1 MKTRTLQAAFIISL
15 SLASIGSK
23 AHTAQITSGKKYL
36 SNYAD
41 YDATETNVSDL
52 NEELKAKDKIIA
64 HPNSEELLDELN
76 IARDL
81 KEKKHDH
88 FEINKWKPSYRKLLK
103 EKGEKWSTAHRQAKD
118 SLVEYLA
125 KLALAFINLPE
136 NHDSFEKVKE
146 EFIAQHPEHN
156 KKKLTESYHNQL
168 SLISNACHPELIKG
182 RILPKKAS
190 FLAKL
195 LKPTGS
201 IKFEDRMRFI
211 GITVEPQKW
220 NIQADYSIA
229 QLRAGN
235 IYTARKEN
243 EKLLK
248 KSSKLSE
255 GKGLGLNY
263 RMEGNVRTY
272 KSVNREFL
280 IHRAL
285 IEAHA
290 KKHQEA
296 KEFLSKALEIHEVD
310 EIQKRQSVIIRQIE
324 SLIKSS
330 GK

>member
-1 MKTRTLQAAFIISL
+1 MNRKKIKLVAFSFILGFVFSNL
-15 SLASIGSK
+15 SLA
-23 AHTAQITSGKKYL
+23 T
-36 SNYAD
+36 
-41 YDATETNVSDL
+41 
-52 NEELKAKDKIIA
+52 DKIIA

-76 IARDL
+76 IARNL
-81 KEKKHDH
+81 KQKKHDH
-88 FEINKWKPSYRKLLK
+88 YEINKWKPSFQKLL
-103 EKGEKWSTAHRQAKD
+103 EENGEKRSTVSRQAKD
-118 SLVEYLA
+118 SLVKYLA
-125 KLALAFINLPE
+125 RLTTTYVHLPE
-136 NHDSFEKVKE
+136 NHPLFPKVKE
-146 EFIAQHPEHN
+146 ELIAQHPEN
-156 KKKLTESYHNQL
+156 CKKKLTESYHNQL

-195 LKPTGS
+195 LKPTGR

-211 GITVEPQKW
+211 GITVKPSKW

-248 KSSKLSE
+248 KSTKLSKE
-255 GKGLGLNY
+255 RGLNY
-263 RMEGNVRTY
+263 RTERNVRTY
-272 KSVNREFL
+272 KSLNREFI

-296 KEFLSKALEIHEVD
+296 KEFLSKALQIHEVD
-310 EIQKRQSVIIRQIE
+310 EIKKSQSFIIREIE

-330 GK
+330 EK

>member
-1 MKTRTLQAAFIISL
+1 MNRKKIKLVAFSFILGFVFSNH
-15 SLASIGSK
+15 SLA
-23 AHTAQITSGKKYL
+23 TDQ
-36 SNYAD
+36 
-41 YDATETNVSDL
+41 
-52 NEELKAKDKIIA
+52 IIA

-81 KEKKHDH
+81 KQKKHDH
-88 FEINKWKPSYRKLLK
+88 FEINKWKPSFQKLLK
-103 EKGEKWSTAHRQAKD
+103 ENGKNWSTVRRQAKV
-118 SLVEYLA
+118 SLVKYLVR
-125 KLALAFINLPE
+125 LTTTYVLLPE
-136 NHDSFEKVKE
+136 NHPLFPKVKE
-146 EFIAQHPEHN
+146 ELIAQHPEN
-156 KKKLTESYHNQL
+156 CKKKLTESYHNQL
-168 SLISNACHPELIKG
+168 SLISNACYPELIKG

-235 IYTARKEN
+235 TYTARKEN

-248 KSSKLSE
+248 KSTKLSE
-255 GKGLGLNY
+255 GRGGGLNY

-272 KSVNREFL
+272 KSLNREFL

-296 KEFLSKALEIHEVD
+296 KEFLSKALKIHEVD
-310 EIQKRQSVIIRQIE
+310 EIKKSQSFIIREIE
-324 SLIKSS
+324 SLIKSLE
-330 GK
+330 K

>member
-1 MKTRTLQAAFIISL
+1 MNQTMNRKKIKIVAFSFIFGFAFL
-15 SLASIGSK
+15 NHSLA
-23 AHTAQITSGKKYL
+23 T
-36 SNYAD
+36 
-41 YDATETNVSDL
+41 
-52 NEELKAKDKIIA
+52 DKINA
-64 HPNSEELLDELN
+64 DPNPKEFLDALN

-81 KEKKHDH
+81 KQKKHDH
-88 FEINKWKPSYRKLLK
+88 FEINKWKPSYRKLLT

-118 SLVEYLA
+118 SLVEYLTRLTA
-125 KLALAFINLPE
+125 TYVHLPE

-168 SLISNACHPELIKG
+168 SMISNACHPELIKG

-195 LKPTGS
+195 LKPTGR

-211 GITVEPQKW
+211 GITVEPSKW

-255 GKGLGLNY
+255 GKGRGLNY
-263 RMEGNVRTY
+263 RIEGNVRTY
-272 KSVNREFL
+272 KSLNREFL

-296 KEFLSKALEIHEVD
+296 KGFLSKALEMHEVD
-310 EIQKRQSVIIRQIE
+310 EIKKSQSLIIREIE

-330 GK
+330 EK

>member
-1 MKTRTLQAAFIISL
+1 MNRKKIKLVAFSFILGFVFSNH
-15 SLASIGSK
+15 SLA
-23 AHTAQITSGKKYL
+23 TDQII
-36 SNYAD
+36 
-41 YDATETNVSDL
+41 V
-52 NEELKAKDKIIA
+52 
-64 HPNSEELLDELN
+64 HPNSEELLNELN
-76 IARDL
+76 IARYL
-81 KEKKHDH
+81 KQKKHDH
-88 FEINKWKPSYRKLLK
+88 FEINKWKPSFRKLLK
-103 EKGEKWSTAHRQAKD
+103 ENGQKWSTAHRQAKD
-118 SLVEYLA
+118 SLVEYLVRLT
-125 KLALAFINLPE
+125 KTYVLLPE
-136 NHDSFEKVKE
+136 NHPLFPKVKE
-146 EFIAQHPEHN
+146 ELIAQHPEN
-156 KKKLTESYHNQL
+156 CKKKLTESYHNQL
-168 SLISNACHPELIKG
+168 SLISNACYPELIKG

-235 IYTARKEN
+235 TYTARKEN

-248 KSSKLSE
+248 KSTKLSE
-255 GKGLGLNY
+255 GRGGGLNY

-272 KSVNREFL
+272 KSLNREFL

-310 EIQKRQSVIIRQIE
+310 EIKKNQSFIIREIE
-324 SLIKSS
+324 SLIKSLE
-330 GK
+330 K

>member
-1 MKTRTLQAAFIISL
+1 MNRKKIKLVVLSFILGFVFQNHS
-15 SLASIGSK
+15 S
-23 AHTAQITSGKKYL
+23 
-36 SNYAD
+36 
-41 YDATETNVSDL
+41 ATDQ
-52 NEELKAKDKIIA
+52 IIA
-64 HPNSEELLDELN
+64 HPNSEKLLNELN

-81 KEKKHDH
+81 KQKKHDH
-88 FEINKWKPSYRKLLK
+88 FEINKWKPSYRKLL
-103 EKGEKWSTAHRQAKD
+103 EENGGKWSTAHRQAKD

-125 KLALAFINLPE
+125 RLTTTYVLLPE
-136 NHDSFEKVKE
+136 NHPLFPKVKE
-146 EFIAQHPEHN
+146 ELIAQHPDN
-156 KKKLTESYHNQL
+156 CKKKLTESYHNQL

-195 LKPTGS
+195 LKPTGR

-211 GITVEPQKW
+211 GITVEPSTW

-235 IYTARKEN
+235 IYNARKEN

-248 KSSKLSE
+248 KSTKLSE
-255 GKGLGLNY
+255 GQGRGLNY
-263 RMEGNVRTY
+263 RIEGNVRTY
-272 KSVNREFL
+272 KSLNREFI

-296 KEFLSKALEIHEVD
+296 KEFLSKALKINEVD
-310 EIQKRQSVIIRQIE
+310 EIKKSQSFIIGEIE

-330 GK
+330 EK

>member
-1 MKTRTLQAAFIISL
+1 MNRKKIKLVVLNFILGFVFSNL
-15 SLASIGSK
+15 SLA
-23 AHTAQITSGKKYL
+23 T
-36 SNYAD
+36 
-41 YDATETNVSDL
+41 
-52 NEELKAKDKIIA
+52 DKIIA
-64 HPNSEELLDELN
+64 HPNSEELLDKLN

-81 KEKKHDH
+81 KQKKHDH
-88 FEINKWKPSYRKLLK
+88 YEINKWKPSFQKLLK
-103 EKGEKWSTAHRQAKD
+103 ENGVKRSTVRRQAKD

-125 KLALAFINLPE
+125 RLTTTYVLLPE
-136 NHDSFEKVKE
+136 NHPLFPKVKE
-146 EFIAQHPEHN
+146 ELIAQHPEN
-156 KKKLTESYHNQL
+156 CKKKLTESYHNQL
-168 SLISNACHPELIKG
+168 SLISNACHHELIKG

-195 LKPTGS
+195 LKPTGR

-211 GITVEPQKW
+211 GITVKPSKW

-248 KSSKLSE
+248 KSTKLSKE
-255 GKGLGLNY
+255 RGLNY
-263 RMEGNVRTY
+263 RTERNVRTY
-272 KSVNREFL
+272 KSLNREFI

-290 KKHQEA
+290 KKQQEA
-296 KEFLSKALEIHEVD
+296 KEFLSKALQIHEVD
-310 EIQKRQSVIIRQIE
+310 EIKKSQSFIIGEIE

-330 GK
+330 EK

>member
-1 MKTRTLQAAFIISL
+1 MNRKKIKLVAFSFILGFVFSNL
-15 SLASIGSK
+15 SLA
-23 AHTAQITSGKKYL
+23 T
-36 SNYAD
+36 
-41 YDATETNVSDL
+41 
-52 NEELKAKDKIIA
+52 DKIIA

-76 IARDL
+76 IARNL
-81 KEKKHDH
+81 KQKKHDH
-88 FEINKWKPSYRKLLK
+88 YEINKWKPSFQKLL
-103 EKGEKWSTAHRQAKD
+103 EENGEKRSTVSRQAKD
-118 SLVEYLA
+118 SLVKYLA
-125 KLALAFINLPE
+125 RLTTTYVHLPE
-136 NHDSFEKVKE
+136 NHPLFPKVKE
-146 EFIAQHPEHN
+146 ELIAQHPDN
-156 KKKLTESYHNQL
+156 CKKKLTESYHNQL

-195 LKPTGS
+195 LKPTGR

-211 GITVEPQKW
+211 GITVKPSKW

-248 KSSKLSE
+248 KSTKLSKE
-255 GKGLGLNY
+255 RGLNY
-263 RMEGNVRTY
+263 RTERNVRTY
-272 KSVNREFL
+272 KSLNREFI

-290 KKHQEA
+290 KKQQEA
-296 KEFLSKALEIHEVD
+296 KEFLSKALQIHEVD
-310 EIQKRQSVIIRQIE
+310 EIKKSQSFIIREIE

-330 GK
+330 EK

>member
-1 MKTRTLQAAFIISL
+1 MNRKKIKLVAFSFILGFVFSNL
-15 SLASIGSK
+15 SLA
-23 AHTAQITSGKKYL
+23 T
-36 SNYAD
+36 
-41 YDATETNVSDL
+41 
-52 NEELKAKDKIIA
+52 DKIIA
-64 HPNSEELLDELN
+64 HPNSEELLDKLN

-81 KEKKHDH
+81 KQKKHDH
-88 FEINKWKPSYRKLLK
+88 YEINKWKPSFQKLL
-103 EKGEKWSTAHRQAKD
+103 EENGEKRSTVSRQAKD
-118 SLVEYLA
+118 SLVKYLA
-125 KLALAFINLPE
+125 RLTTTYVHLPE
-136 NHDSFEKVKE
+136 NHPLFPKVKE
-146 EFIAQHPEHN
+146 ELIAQHPEN
-156 KKKLTESYHNQL
+156 CKKKLTESYHNQL

-195 LKPTGS
+195 LKPTGR

-211 GITVEPQKW
+211 GITVKPSKW

-248 KSSKLSE
+248 KSTKLSKE
-255 GKGLGLNY
+255 RGLNY
-263 RMEGNVRTY
+263 RTERNVRTY
-272 KSVNREFL
+272 KSLNREFI

-290 KKHQEA
+290 KKQQEA
-296 KEFLSKALEIHEVD
+296 KEFLSKALQIHEVD
-310 EIQKRQSVIIRQIE
+310 EIKKSQSFIIGEIE

-330 GK
+330 EK

>member
-1 MKTRTLQAAFIISL
+1 MNKKKIKLVAFSL
-15 SLASIGSK
+15 LLGFAFLNYSLAR
-23 AHTAQITSGKKYL
+23 
-36 SNYAD
+36 
-41 YDATETNVSDL
+41 
-52 NEELKAKDKIIA
+52 DKIIIQ
-64 HPNSEELLDELN
+64 PDSKELLGELN

-81 KEKKHDH
+81 KQKKHDH

-103 EKGEKWSTAHRQAKD
+103 ENGEKWSTAHRHAKD
-118 SLVEYLA
+118 SLFEYLA
-125 KLALAFINLPE
+125 RLTEAYVHLPE

-156 KKKLTESYHNQL
+156 KKKLTESYQNQL

-255 GKGLGLNY
+255 GKGRGLNY
-263 RMEGNVRTY
+263 RIEGNVRTY
-272 KSVNREFL
+272 KSLNREFL

-296 KEFLSKALEIHEVD
+296 KEFLSKALEMHEVD
-310 EIQKRQSVIIRQIE
+310 KIKKSQSFIIREIE

-330 GK
+330 AK

>member
-1 MKTRTLQAAFIISL
+1 MNRKKIKIVAFSFILGFVFSNL
-15 SLASIGSK
+15 SLA
-23 AHTAQITSGKKYL
+23 T
-36 SNYAD
+36 
-41 YDATETNVSDL
+41 
-52 NEELKAKDKIIA
+52 DKIIA
-64 HPNSEELLDELN
+64 HPNSEELLDKLN

-81 KEKKHDH
+81 KQKKHDH
-88 FEINKWKPSYRKLLK
+88 YEINKWKPSFQKLLK
-103 EKGEKWSTAHRQAKD
+103 ENGEKRSTVRRQAKD

-125 KLALAFINLPE
+125 RLTTTYVLLPE
-136 NHDSFEKVKE
+136 NHPLFPKVKE
-146 EFIAQHPEHN
+146 ELIAQHPEN
-156 KKKLTESYHNQL
+156 CKKKLTESYHNQL

-195 LKPTGS
+195 LKPTGR

-211 GITVEPQKW
+211 GITVKPSKW

-248 KSSKLSE
+248 KSTKLS
-255 GKGLGLNY
+255 KGRGLNY
-263 RMEGNVRTY
+263 RTERNVRTY
-272 KSVNREFL
+272 KSLNREFI

-290 KKHQEA
+290 KKQQEA
-296 KEFLSKALEIHEVD
+296 KEFLSKALQIHEVD
-310 EIQKRQSVIIRQIE
+310 EIKKSQSFIIREIE

-330 GK
+330 EK

>member
-1 MKTRTLQAAFIISL
+1 MNRKIIKLVVLSFILGFVFQNHS
-15 SLASIGSK
+15 S
-23 AHTAQITSGKKYL
+23 
-36 SNYAD
+36 
-41 YDATETNVSDL
+41 ATDQ
-52 NEELKAKDKIIA
+52 IIA
-64 HPNSEELLDELN
+64 HPNSEELLNELN

-81 KEKKHDH
+81 KQKKHDH
-88 FEINKWKPSYRKLLK
+88 YEINKWKPSFQKLLK
-103 EKGEKWSTAHRQAKD
+103 ENGEKRSTVRRQAKD

-125 KLALAFINLPE
+125 RLTTTYVLLPE
-136 NHDSFEKVKE
+136 NHPLFPKVKE
-146 EFIAQHPEHN
+146 ELIAQHPEN
-156 KKKLTESYHNQL
+156 CKKKLTESYHNQF

-195 LKPTGS
+195 LKPTGR

-211 GITVEPQKW
+211 GITVKPSKW

-248 KSSKLSE
+248 KSTKLSKE
-255 GKGLGLNY
+255 RGLNY
-263 RMEGNVRTY
+263 RTERNVRTY
-272 KSVNREFL
+272 KSLNREFL

-296 KEFLSKALEIHEVD
+296 KEFLSKALQIHEVD
-310 EIQKRQSVIIRQIE
+310 KIKKSQSFIIREIE

-330 GK
+330 EK

>member
-1 MKTRTLQAAFIISL
+1 MNRKRIKLVAFSFILVFVFSNQ
-15 SLASIGSK
+15 SLA
-23 AHTAQITSGKKYL
+23 TDT
-36 SNYAD
+36 
-41 YDATETNVSDL
+41 
-52 NEELKAKDKIIA
+52 IIA
-64 HPNSEELLDELN
+64 HTNSEELLDELN

-81 KEKKHDH
+81 KQKKHDH
-88 FEINKWKPSYRKLLK
+88 FEINKWKPGFRKIL
-103 EKGEKWSTAHRQAKD
+103 EENGEKWSTAHLQAED

-125 KLALAFINLPE
+125 RLTAAYVHLPE
-136 NHDSFEKVKE
+136 NHPLFQKVKE
-146 EFIAQHPEHN
+146 ELFAQHPEHN
-156 KKKLTESYHNQL
+156 KNKLTESYHNQL
-168 SLISNACHPELIKG
+168 SLISYACHPELIKG

-195 LKPTGS
+195 LKPTGR
-201 IKFEDRMRFI
+201 IKFEDRMHFI
-211 GITVEPQKW
+211 GITVEPSKW

-248 KSSKLSE
+248 KSTKLSE
-255 GKGLGLNY
+255 GKGRGLNY
-263 RMEGNVRTY
+263 RIEGNVRTY
-272 KSVNREFL
+272 KSLNREFL

-296 KEFLSKALEIHEVD
+296 KEFLSKALGIHEID
-310 EIQKRQSVIIRQIE
+310 EIKKNQSLIFRQIE

-330 GK
+330 EK

>member
-1 MKTRTLQAAFIISL
+1 MNRKKIKLVAFSCILGFVFSNH
-15 SLASIGSK
+15 SLATDQIIP
-23 AHTAQITSGKKYL
+23 HPDAQ
-36 SNYAD
+36 
-41 YDATETNVSDL
+41 
-52 NEELKAKDKIIA
+52 
-64 HPNSEELLDELN
+64 ELLEELN

-81 KEKKHDH
+81 KQKKHDH
-88 FEINKWKPSYRKLLK
+88 FEINKWKPSFRKVLK
-103 EKGEKWSTAHRQAKD
+103 ENGEKWSITQRQAKD

-125 KLALAFINLPE
+125 RLTVAYVHLPE
-136 NHDSFEKVKE
+136 NHPLFQKVKDE
-146 EFIAQHPEHN
+146 LIAQHPDN
-156 KKKLTESYHNQL
+156 CKKKLTESYHNQL

-195 LKPTGS
+195 LKPTS
-201 IKFEDRMRFI
+201 RIKFEDRMRFI
-211 GITVEPQKW
+211 GITVEPSKW

-235 IYTARKEN
+235 TYTARKEN

-248 KSSKLSE
+248 KSTKLS
-255 GKGLGLNY
+255 KVRGLNY
-263 RMEGNVRTY
+263 RIEGNVRTY
-272 KSVNREFL
+272 KSLNREFL

-296 KEFLSKALEIHEVD
+296 KEFLSKALEMHEVD
-310 EIQKRQSVIIRQIE
+310 EIKKSQSFIIREIE

-330 GK
+330 EK

>member
-1 MKTRTLQAAFIISL
+1 MAR
-15 SLASIGSK
+15 
-23 AHTAQITSGKKYL
+23 
-36 SNYAD
+36 
-41 YDATETNVSDL
+41 
-52 NEELKAKDKIIA
+52 DKIIA
-64 HPNSEELLDELN
+64 DPNSKEFLDALN

-81 KEKKHDH
+81 KQKKHDH

-103 EKGEKWSTAHRQAKD
+103 ENGEKWSTAHRQAKD

-125 KLALAFINLPE
+125 RLIEAYVHLPE

-146 EFIAQHPEHN
+146 ELIAQHPEHN

-182 RILPKKAS
+182 WILPKKAS

-211 GITVEPQKW
+211 GITVEPQNW

-248 KSSKLSE
+248 NLASYLKEKE
-255 GKGLGLNY
+255 GFELQNGRKCPNL
-263 RMEGNVRTY
+263 
-272 KSVNREFL
+272 
-280 IHRAL
+280 
-285 IEAHA
+285 
-290 KKHQEA
+290 
-296 KEFLSKALEIHEVD
+296 
-310 EIQKRQSVIIRQIE
+310 
-324 SLIKSS
+324 
-330 GK
+330 

>member
-1 MKTRTLQAAFIISL
+1 MNRKKIKLVVLNFILGFVFSNL
-15 SLASIGSK
+15 SLA
-23 AHTAQITSGKKYL
+23 T
-36 SNYAD
+36 
-41 YDATETNVSDL
+41 
-52 NEELKAKDKIIA
+52 DKIIA
-64 HPNSEELLDELN
+64 HPNSEELLDKLN

-81 KEKKHDH
+81 KQKKHDH
-88 FEINKWKPSYRKLLK
+88 YEINKWKPSFQKLL
-103 EKGEKWSTAHRQAKD
+103 EENGEKRSTVSRQAKD

-125 KLALAFINLPE
+125 RLTTTYVLLPE
-136 NHDSFEKVKE
+136 NHPLFPNVKE
-146 EFIAQHPEHN
+146 ELIAQHPEN
-156 KKKLTESYHNQL
+156 CKKKLTESYHNQL

-195 LKPTGS
+195 LKPTGR

-211 GITVEPQKW
+211 GITVKPSKW

-248 KSSKLSE
+248 KSTKLSKE
-255 GKGLGLNY
+255 RGLNY
-263 RMEGNVRTY
+263 RTERNVRTY
-272 KSVNREFL
+272 KSLNREFI

-296 KEFLSKALEIHEVD
+296 KEFLSKALQIHEVD
-310 EIQKRQSVIIRQIE
+310 EIKKSQSFIIREIE

-330 GK
+330 EK

>member
-1 MKTRTLQAAFIISL
+1 MNRKKIKLVVLNFILGFVFSNL
-15 SLASIGSK
+15 SLA
-23 AHTAQITSGKKYL
+23 T
-36 SNYAD
+36 
-41 YDATETNVSDL
+41 
-52 NEELKAKDKIIA
+52 DKIIA
-64 HPNSEELLDELN
+64 HPNSEELLDKLN

-81 KEKKHDH
+81 KQKKHDH
-88 FEINKWKPSYRKLLK
+88 YEINKWKPSFQKLLK
-103 EKGEKWSTAHRQAKD
+103 ENGEKRSTVRRQAKD

-125 KLALAFINLPE
+125 RLTTTYVLLPE
-136 NHDSFEKVKE
+136 NHPLFPNVKE
-146 EFIAQHPEHN
+146 ELIAQHPEN
-156 KKKLTESYHNQL
+156 CKKKLTESYHNQL

-195 LKPTGS
+195 LKPTGR

-211 GITVEPQKW
+211 GITVKPSKW

-248 KSSKLSE
+248 KSTKLSKE
-255 GKGLGLNY
+255 RGLNY
-263 RMEGNVRTY
+263 RTERNVRTY
-272 KSVNREFL
+272 KSLNREFI

-290 KKHQEA
+290 KKQQEA
-296 KEFLSKALEIHEVD
+296 KEFLSKALQIHEVD
-310 EIQKRQSVIIRQIE
+310 EIKKSQSFIIREIE

-330 GK
+330 EK

>member
-1 MKTRTLQAAFIISL
+1 MNRKKIKLVVLNFILGFVFSNL
-15 SLASIGSK
+15 SLA
-23 AHTAQITSGKKYL
+23 T
-36 SNYAD
+36 
-41 YDATETNVSDL
+41 
-52 NEELKAKDKIIA
+52 DKIIA
-64 HPNSEELLDELN
+64 HPNSEELLDKLN

-81 KEKKHDH
+81 KQKKHDH
-88 FEINKWKPSYRKLLK
+88 YEINKWKPSFQKLLK
-103 EKGEKWSTAHRQAKD
+103 ENGEKRSTVRRQAKD

-125 KLALAFINLPE
+125 RLTTTYVLLPE
-136 NHDSFEKVKE
+136 NHPLFPKVKE
-146 EFIAQHPEHN
+146 ELIAQHPEN
-156 KKKLTESYHNQL
+156 CKKKLTESYHNQL

-195 LKPTGS
+195 LKPTGR

-211 GITVEPQKW
+211 GITVKPSKW

-248 KSSKLSE
+248 KSTKLSKE
-255 GKGLGLNY
+255 RGLNY
-263 RMEGNVRTY
+263 RTERNVRTY
-272 KSVNREFL
+272 KSLNREFI

-290 KKHQEA
+290 KKQQEA
-296 KEFLSKALEIHEVD
+296 KEFLSKALQIHEVD
-310 EIQKRQSVIIRQIE
+310 EIKKSQSFIIREIE

-330 GK
+330 EK

>member
-1 MKTRTLQAAFIISL
+1 MNRKKIKLVVLNFILGFVFSNL
-15 SLASIGSK
+15 SLA
-23 AHTAQITSGKKYL
+23 T
-36 SNYAD
+36 
-41 YDATETNVSDL
+41 
-52 NEELKAKDKIIA
+52 DKIIA

-76 IARDL
+76 IARNL
-81 KEKKHDH
+81 KQKKHDH
-88 FEINKWKPSYRKLLK
+88 YEINKWKPSFQKLL
-103 EKGEKWSTAHRQAKD
+103 EENGEKRSTVSRQAKD
-118 SLVEYLA
+118 SLVKYLA
-125 KLALAFINLPE
+125 RLTTTYVHLPE
-136 NHDSFEKVKE
+136 NHPLFPKVKE
-146 EFIAQHPEHN
+146 ELIAQHPDN
-156 KKKLTESYHNQL
+156 CKKKLTESYHNQL

-195 LKPTGS
+195 LKPTGR

-211 GITVEPQKW
+211 GITVKPSKW

-248 KSSKLSE
+248 KSTKLSKE
-255 GKGLGLNY
+255 RGLNY
-263 RMEGNVRTY
+263 RTERNVRTY
-272 KSVNREFL
+272 KSLNREFI

-285 IEAHA
+285 IEAHD

-296 KEFLSKALEIHEVD
+296 KEFLSKALKIHEVD
-310 EIQKRQSVIIRQIE
+310 EIKKSQSFIIREIE

-330 GK
+330 EK